1 MLRRILQFARMELFV
16 SPVPFL
22 VRATWRNEIWW
33 RRTTNADVSD
43 GVIRLSL
50 AVLGDEQK
58 ERKDVTRQ
66 SVLYEIFESS

>member
-1 MLRRILQFARMELFV
+1 MKLCD

-22 VRATWRNEIWW
+22 VQATWRNEIWW
-33 RRTTNADVSD
+33 RRTTNADVFD
-43 GVIRLSL
+43 DVIRLFL

-66 SVLYEIFESS
+66 YGLYEIFESG